1 MEKKRLELTYDMEY
15 CPLSYD
21 VVMSLAI
28 GIASLLNSLQP
39 KFDLVIMNRSFREVG
54 VEGQYGNDYKFRKI

>member
-28 GIASLLNSLQP
+28 GRAVSLLNSLQP
-39 KFDLVIMNRSFREVG
+39 KFDLVIIIEVFIKS
-54 VEGQYGNDYKFRKI
+54 YLK